1 MADSAAQKTYAAP
14 SSPAPILSRRTS
26 IPSSAIMPP
35 PNVAVSPPLSSPIDF
50 RILSSKS
57 SSQSYTSL
65 KDILPSA
72 SAAAAAAAFNSPTA
86 ASPANSGYEIS
97 IRNRL
102 VKQAAWAYLQPMSTS
117 SYSTGSNFFHR
128 FWLRFSA
135 ANPIANSLGFIR
147 GSIIPAI
154 VRVIRFCIC
163 L

>member
-14 SSPAPILSRRTS
+14 SSPASILSRRTS

-35 PNVAVSPPLSSPIDF
+35 PNVAVSPPLSSPIDL

-72 SAAAAAAAFNSPTA
+72 SASAAAFNSPTA

-102 VKQAAWAYLQPMSTS
+102 VKQAAWAYLQPMSAS